1 MSPRV
6 LVPAAL
12 TGLAAD
18 VLATPG
24 PLAVVAAGKAAAAMH
39 AAFADTVPGAV
50 TASLAVGPHRPDDWA
65 GGAWVTGGHPFATDG
80 SVEAARRALEV
91 ARSVDPDGRLILLLS
106 GGASALMAAPAHGL
120 TLAVKQQTARTL
132 MTSGADITALNAVR
146 KHLSAVKGGRLAAA
160 CRGQVITLA
169 ISDVVGDD
177 LSVIGSG
184 PGVPDP
190 STWRDMREA
199 LHAFG
204 GEAHDPAVLALAEAG
219 DAGRLAETP
228 KPGDAAMAR
237 SRAHVIGGRREAM
250 AGARGRSAAAWL
262 RDGAAR
268 TRPSSAKRAPPP
280 RRGGRRWPRRWS
292 PAAGGPRSCRAARPP
307 CGCAARAAAA
317 ATRSSRWRWSS
328 VWPRCAAPW
337 WRRSAP
343 TASTARPMPPARSPT
358 RRRWPAPR
366 ASASTPRA
374 PGSTATT
381 VTRTSRS
388 SAISGSRAR
397 PGPTSATCKCC
408 SISPA

>member
-1 MSPRV
+1 M
-6 LVPAAL
+6 
-12 TGLAAD
+12 
-18 VLATPG
+18 
-24 PLAVVAAGKAAAAMH
+24 
-39 AAFADTVPGAV
+39 
-50 TASLAVGPHRPDDWA
+50 
-65 GGAWVTGGHPFATDG
+65 TGGHPFATDG

-91 ARSVDPDGRLILLLS
+91 ARSVEPRGRLILLLS

-184 PGVPDP
+184 PGVADP

-204 GEAHDPAVLALAEAG
+204 GAEAHDPAVLALAEAG

-250 AGARGRSAAAWL
+250 AGAAAEARRRGYETVQHEPPVVGEARDAAAAWWTTVAAPL
-262 RDGAAR
+262 VASGRPAAIVSSGETTVRVRGAGRGGRNQEFALALVERLAVAAR
-268 TRPSSAKRAPPP
+268 RRGGVGRHRRHRRPDRRRRRIRRRDDAGP
-280 RRGGRRWPRRWS
+280 RRGPRPRR
-292 PAAGGPRSCRAARPP
+292 PR
-307 CGCAARAAAA
+307 
-317 ATRSSRWRWSS
+317 T
-328 VWPRCAAPW
+328 
-337 WRRSAP
+337 
-343 TASTARPMPPARSPT
+343 
-358 RRRWPAPR
+358 
-366 ASASTPRA
+366 

-381 VTRTSRS
+381 ATRTSRS
-388 SAISGSRAR
+388 SAISGSPAR

-408 SISPA
+408 

>member
-6 LVPAAL
+6 LLPAAL
-12 TGLAAD
+12 TGMAAD
-18 VLATPG
+18 IPATPG
-24 PLAVVAAGKAAAAMH
+24 PIAVVAAGKAAAAMF
-39 AAFADTVPGAV
+39 AAFTDTVPGAM

-120 TLAVKQQTARTL
+120 PLAVKQQTARTL

-199 LHAFG
+199 LDAFG

-219 DAGRLAETP
+219 DTGRLAETP

-237 SRAHVIGGRREAM
+237 SRAIVIGGRREAM
-250 AGARGRSAAAWL
+250 AGAAAEARRRGYETVQHEPPVVGEARDAAAAWWTTVAVPL
-262 RDGAAR
+262 VASGRRAAIVSSGETTVRVRGAG
-268 TRPSSAKRAPPP
+268 
-280 RRGGRRWPRRWS
+280 RGGRNQEFALALVERLAALRGAVVASVGTDGIDGPTD
-292 PAAGGPRSCRAARPP
+292 AAGAFAD
-307 CGCAARAAAA
+307 ATTLARAA
-317 ATRSSRWRWSS
+317 SLGLG
-328 VWPRCAAPW
+328 
-337 WRRSAP
+337 
-343 TASTARPMPPARSPT
+343 
-358 RRRWPAPR
+358 
-366 ASASTPRA
+366 A
-374 PGSTATT
+374 PGAWLDRNDSYAYF
-381 VTRTSRS
+381 
-388 SAISGSRAR
+388 AQLGDLWQ
-397 PGPTSATCKCC
+397 PGPTGTNVGDLQVLL
-408 SISPA
+408 ISPA